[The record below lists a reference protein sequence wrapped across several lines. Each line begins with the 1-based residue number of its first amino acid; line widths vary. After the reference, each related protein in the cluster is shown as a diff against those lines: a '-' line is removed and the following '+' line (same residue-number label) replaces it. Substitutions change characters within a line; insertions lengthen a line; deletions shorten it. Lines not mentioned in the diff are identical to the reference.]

1 MKTGKQA
8 RKDIYYTTG
17 HEWIDYRG
25 TIAFIG
31 VCHFKLTGFRQIDQL
46 VFGNTEGH
54 MKQGERIV
62 IIRYNEYEVEV
73 NMPVDG
79 KIVSIN
85 ESLLSGEQN
94 GLLQNAEGSAWIAQI
109 IPSQPYDRKDLIMP
123 EQYRMNNKSKHAKS

>member
-8 RKDIYYTTG
+8 KKDIYYTKG

-46 VFGNTEGH
+46 IFGNIEGPK
-54 MKQGERIV
+54 KQGERIV
-62 IIRYNEYEVEV
+62 TIRYNEYEVEV

-85 ESLLSGEQN
+85 ETLLSGEQH

>member
-1 MKTGKQA
+1 MIKGKPA
-8 RKDIYYTTG
+8 KDVYYTKG

-25 TIAFIG
+25 TVAYIG

-46 VFGNTEGH
+46 VFGNTEGFK
-54 MKQGERIV
+54 KQGEKIV
-62 IIRYNEYEVEV
+62 TIRYNEYEVEV

-85 ESLLSGEQN
+85 ESLLSGEQH

-109 IPSQPYDRKDLIMP
+109 IPSQPYDRKDLLMP

>member
-8 RKDIYYTTG
+8 KRDIYYTKG

-31 VCHFKLTGFRQIDQL
+31 VSLFKLTGFRQIDQL
-46 VFGNTEGH
+46 VFSNTEGAR
-54 MKQGERIV
+54 KQGERIV
-62 IIRYNEYEVEV
+62 TIRYNEYEVEV

-85 ESLLSGEQN
+85 ESLLSGEQHS
-94 GLLQNAEGSAWIAQI
+94 LLQNAEGSAWIAQI
-109 IPSQPYDRKDLIMP
+109 IPSQPYDRKDLVMP
-123 EQYRMNNKSKHAKS
+123 EQYRMNNKGKHAKS

>member
-8 RKDIYYTTG
+8 KRDIYYTKG

-31 VCHFKLTGFRQIDQL
+31 VSLFKLTGFRQIDQL
-46 VFGNTEGH
+46 VFGNTEGAR
-54 MKQGERIV
+54 KQGERIV
-62 IIRYNEYEVEV
+62 TIRYNEYEVEV

-85 ESLLSGEQN
+85 ESLLSGEQHS
-94 GLLQNAEGSAWIAQI
+94 LLQNAEGSAWIAQI
-109 IPSQPYDRKDLIMP
+109 IPSQPYDRKDLVMP